1 MTDHGLVVIGSGPG
15 GVSAAVAYR
24 QADGDG
30 PARIIT
36 TDADAPYERP
46 PLSKDFLRGES
57 EAVDALL
64 HPRSLYADLGIELV
78 LDRPVTDLVP
88 EHNLVVLGD
97 GSRLDYRACVL
108 ATGSDPVGLPIAGA
122 DRPQVHTLRSL
133 RDARTLRTAAAGA
146 TCAVVAGSGFIGCEA
161 ATSLAA
167 RGLPVTLITDEPR
180 PHGARLGEWVGERI
194 EAWLRG
200 CGVDVVTGERLE
212 LISETAITTDSGTEI
227 TADLVLLATGVRP
240 CADLAE
246 GADLDI
252 ECGRVRVD
260 AAMRTSADNIY
271 AVGDVAL
278 AHNTSAGRRIS
289 VEHWGDAMTMGEI
302 AGAGCAGETA
312 EWSQAP
318 GFWSTIGDHTLK
330 YSAWGDGFD
339 QTRVV
344 EHDDGRFTVWYGN
357 DGHVAGVLTH
367 RSDSAYERG
376 QRLVEQNAAWGDL
389 AGP

>member
-24 QADGDG
+24 QAGGDG

-36 TDADAPYERP
+36 TDVDAPYERP

-57 EAVDALL
+57 EAAEALV
-64 HPRSLYADLGIELV
+64 HPRSFYADLGIELV
-78 LDRPVTDLVP
+78 LDRPVTDLIP
-88 EHNLVVLGD
+88 EHNLVVLAD

-108 ATGSDPVGLPIAGA
+108 ATGSVPVGLPIGGA

-133 RDARTLRTAAAGA
+133 RDAGTLRTAAAGA
-146 TCAVVAGSGFIGCEA
+146 TGAVVAGSGFIGCEA

-212 LISETAITTDSGTEI
+212 LISETAVMTDSGTEI

-246 GADLDI
+246 GSDLEI
-252 ECGRVRVD
+252 ERGRVRVD

-302 AGAGCAGETA
+302 AGAGCAGRAA

-318 GFWSTIGDHTLK
+318 GFWSTIGDRTLK

-339 QTRVV
+339 ESRVV
-344 EHDDGRFTVWYGN
+344 EHDDGGFTVWYGN